1 MVLAMHI
8 ALATCTKLPN
18 WEVDDRPLFEAFAER
33 GVQISH
39 PAWDDVSIDWS
50 AFDACLIRTTWDY
63 QEKHEAFIAWA
74 EHVDQ
79 VTRLFNP
86 VSIVRWNTH
95 KTYLRDLA
103 ERGAPIA
110 PTVWLDTGSTVDVR
124 EIVKSHG
131 WDRAFIKPFIGST
144 SRETLRFD
152 ADEEG
157 LSAAQAHLDRL
168 LPNEGVMIQPYLER
182 VETEGERSAIFIDGE
197 ITHTVRKIPVPGD
210 YRVQDDFGATDEAI
224 TFGDAEL
231 ALARQIMSLVEGDL
245 LYGRVDFLLDNSG
258 HLCLSELELVEP
270 SLFFRHGGGAASLLA
285 EALSRRLDGA
295 QR

>member
-8 ALATCTKLPN
+8 ALATCTKLPS

-39 PAWDDVSIDWS
+39 PAWDDASVDWS

-63 QEKHEAFIAWA
+63 QEKHEVFIAWA
-74 EHVDQ
+74 EHVGQ

-110 PTVWLDTGSTVDVR
+110 PTVWLDVGSTVDVK
-124 EIVKSHG
+124 EIVNSHG

-182 VETEGERSAIFIDGE
+182 VETDGELSAIFIDGE

-245 LYGRVDFLLDNSG
+245 LYGRVDFLRDNSG

-270 SLFFRHGGGAASLLA
+270 SLFFRHGEGAASLLA
-285 EALSRRLDGA
+285 EALCRRLDDA
-295 QR
+295 HR